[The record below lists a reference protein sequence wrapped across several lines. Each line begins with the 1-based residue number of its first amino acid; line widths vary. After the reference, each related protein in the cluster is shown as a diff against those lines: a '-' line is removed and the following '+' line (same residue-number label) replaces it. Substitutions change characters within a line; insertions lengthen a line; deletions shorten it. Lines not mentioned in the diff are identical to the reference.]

1 MSLQR
6 FYIDASTSF
15 PPPLGPKLCL
25 HGDQDWSSTTNTTLR
40 CHLKVDRCDSVL
52 SEPPPDNIEPRE
64 RWEVLKRCRPSRSV
78 WSSPQKV
85 GRQVDHHLGP
95 AGWRF
100 SGPPA
105 LLPAQSQSVA
115 ADCCDVAALRPS
127 PFKRGFDCEKRES
140 GGGGGNYRHTRADQ
154 QTLIASRQ
162 QRRARLFSPHH
173 RVTCQLVAFWALR

>member
-115 ADCCDVAALRPS
+115 ADCCDVALFVPRLS
-127 PFKRGFDCEKRES
+127 KEV
-140 GGGGGNYRHTRADQ
+140 
-154 QTLIASRQ
+154 LIARSVRAAAAAVITATLVRINRLLSLHVNNGALVCSRHITVS
-162 QRRARLFSPHH
+162 RANL
-173 RVTCQLVAFWALR
+173 